1 MATTVPS
8 ARKTQRVPD
17 KEIPEEDLLK
27 AAIPR
32 TFPGASGQ
40 VFIHQIGDHTYRVN
54 WHDASGGNYVTTS
67 KFPQVNAT
75 PDGIQIEDL
84 STRSKAKNET

>member
-8 ARKTQRVPD
+8 APKTQRVPD

-40 VFIHQIGDHTYRVN
+40 MCIHQIGDHTYRVN
-54 WHDASGGNYVTTS
+54 WHDASGGNDITAS
-67 KFPQVNAT
+67 KFVQVNTT

-84 STRSKAKNET
+84 SIRHKTRSET